1 MSFLLMAKTI
11 KTNVKDPLA
20 KWLLL
25 VLADYSNEDTGQC
38 YPSLN
43 TLAKRT
49 EMNVVTV
56 TRKLNY
62 LETNGFIKRQQR
74 PARSTMYQ
82 LILAESNTPVAESNT
97 PYCTQQHKPISK
109 PIKQLIKEDYFPTK
123 ELQEK
128 LTIKYGRIDFKNE
141 TDKFIDY
148 HQSKGNK
155 FVDVKAAYRN
165 WISNAVKYEA
175 ESVGNQKT
183 NRSSKPIRNGERT
196 SFYSQVL
203 SHLSTKN

>member
-1 MSFLLMAKTI
+1 MSFLLMAQTI

-49 EMNVVTV
+49 EMHIATV
-56 TRKLNY
+56 ARKLDY

-74 PARSTMYQ
+74 PATSTMYQ
-82 LILAESNTPVAESNT
+82 LVLAESDTPIAVCDT
-97 PYCTQQHKPISK
+97 PSRTQRHKPISK

-155 FVDVKAAYRN
+155 FVDVNAAYRN
-165 WISNAVKYEA
+165 WIRNAVKFEA
-175 ESVGNQKT
+175 ERVSNKKT
-183 NRSSKPIRNGERT
+183 NGSSKPIRNGERT